1 MATPSNTQE
10 VATPEVPQAPQSDT
24 HLCGG
29 GRLTCAECRLIFCCP
44 PCRLQDAAQELVDWL
59 KEQLGPEGATNAFE
73 ARMVFEELPDTFPQ
87 AASWPEAARRKAKQG
102 AVAT

>member
-1 MATPSNTQE
+1 MCSK
-10 VATPEVPQAPQSDT
+10 VSFD
-24 HLCGG
+24 L
-29 GRLTCAECRLIFCCP
+29 LLP

-87 AASWPEAARRKAKQG
+87 AATWPEAARRKAKQG